1 MNNNV
6 YGIDLGTC
14 NFKVFCK
21 ATGKILKE
29 KNTVAIINKNEIYAY
44 GDAAYAMYEKAVNI
58 LKTCEGGELEIAIT
72 YLNMASASE
81 AQLGLLDAD
90 EKIQDYMDM
99 AQDLLENYTYRG
111 GYYAFVCEKCASVF
125 GYYGRFVYE
134 GELLER
140 ARRIYES
147 EGN

>member
-1 MNNNV
+1 MSRQLHRGGV
-6 YGIDLGTC
+6 KHQCFTLIELL
-14 NFKVFCK
+14 VV
-21 ATGKILKE
+21 I
-29 KNTVAIINKNEIYAY
+29 AIIAILAAILLPALNSARERGRQADCISRMKQISLAVQQYA
-44 GDAAYAMYEKAVNI
+44 DDN
-58 LKTCEGGELEIAIT
+58 
-72 YLNMASASE
+72 
-81 AQLGLLDAD
+81 D
-90 EKIQDYMDM
+90 
-99 AQDLLENYTYRG
+99 